1 MISRFDDKMKNIS
14 EEGETMRMKKIVG
27 AVACMTVLSAGAMA
41 VEMSNAQIYE
51 KDCKKC
57 HGANGEGNPAK
68 KGPALNDKDIN
79 ELFDALMNL
88 KEKGFE
94 ASKHEAMT
102 HNMEVLEKKKGI
114 HVDPQTMA
122 KYLYYSFNPEAN

>member
-1 MISRFDDKMKNIS
+1 
-14 EEGETMRMKKIVG
+14 MRMKKIVG

-51 KDCKKC
+51 KYCKKC

-79 ELFDALMNL
+79 ELFDALYSRRSPDDGEIPLLLFQSRSQLNYGDGNCRL
-88 KEKGFE
+88 HFTLPPSISIFTLSFFSKNSLFSNVVLD
-94 ASKHEAMT
+94 AS
-102 HNMEVLEKKKGI
+102 
-114 HVDPQTMA
+114 
-122 KYLYYSFNPEAN
+122 S

>member
-1 MISRFDDKMKNIS
+1 MVTQFDDKIVNIS
-14 EEGETMRMKKIVG
+14 KKGEKMQMKKI
-27 AVACMTVLSAGAMA
+27 AGVIAGLTLLGSQAMA
-41 VEMSNAQIYE
+41 VEMSNAKIYE
-51 KDCKKC
+51 KYCKKC

-102 HNMEVLEKKKGI
+102 HNMEVLEKK
-114 HVDPQTMA
+114 
-122 KYLYYSFNPEAN
+122 